1 MEVVLP
7 CKIFLIY
14 KTTNNFT
21 NLINY
26 YCSYNGAAQTFS
38 DKKVR
43 KKKREQ
49 FFYGNLNK
57 ITN

>member
-43 KKKREQ
+43 KKNTQ
-49 FFYGNLNK
+49 TIFLW
-57 ITN
+57 